1 MDVFKKFFQ
10 VWSYF
15 DWDNSIVT
23 IYGPIK
29 ATNFYE
35 NLKNCQ
41 FDVDRLVML
50 ERMQNYDLRS
60 RNLLV
65 APKDL
70 EKLMIRFSGVRLTD
84 VNAMNQATKKSVN
97 LKFINLID
105 PTFSKNN
112 LGKSISKIN
121 SSRIKHGLRL

>member
-1 MDVFKKFFQ
+1 M
-10 VWSYF
+10 
-15 DWDNSIVT
+15 
-23 IYGPIK
+23 
-29 ATNFYE
+29 
-35 NLKNCQ
+35 
-41 FDVDRLVML
+41 
-50 ERMQNYDLRS
+50 
-60 RNLLV
+60 V

-84 VNAMNQATKKSVN
+84 VNAINQATKKSVN

-121 SSRIKHGLRL
+121 SSRIKQGLRF